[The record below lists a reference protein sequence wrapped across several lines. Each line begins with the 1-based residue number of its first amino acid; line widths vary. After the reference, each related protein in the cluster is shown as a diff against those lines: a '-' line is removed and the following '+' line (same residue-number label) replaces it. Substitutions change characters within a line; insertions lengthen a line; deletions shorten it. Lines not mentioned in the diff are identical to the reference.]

1 MSDEIINQ
9 AISESTAPAIEQQPI
24 ENPQTEVQEEVA
36 KEEIA
41 NEAEEAEDV
50 PFPKKAVKALSRRD
64 RQIGKLQAERAALTA
79 ELTKF
84 REQTTQQANNPPK
97 ESDFDNYGELLKAQ
111 HRHEWQQE
119 QAAKELQQKEQY
131 TAQQEQQWFQQ
142 RNQEVLSKA
151 QELKTQVPDFLSLLH
166 EYSDVLSTVPA
177 EIERVFY
184 EVDAPEVALYALAK
198 EGRLEEVLGMSPSRV
213 AIELGKAEIRGEALI
228 KQKQITKTPAP
239 IEGLKGVG
247 SSNKQLDSMN
257 HDELMAWVNK
267 R

>member
-1 MSDEIINQ
+1 MSEDIINQ
-9 AISESTAPAIEQQPI
+9 AISEAVSTPVETAQPI
-24 ENPQTEVQEEVA
+24 ETPTEA
-36 KEEIA
+36 TEEIV
-41 NEAEEAEDV
+41 NPEPIAEPEDV
-50 PFPKKAVKALSRRD
+50 PFPKKAVNALSRRD
-64 RQIGKLQAERAALTA
+64 KQIGKLQAQLAADRA
-79 ELTKF
+79 ELAKF
-84 REQTTQQANNPPK
+84 REQSVQQNNNPPK

-119 QAAKELQQKEQY
+119 QAAKEIQQREQY
-131 TAQQEQQWFQQ
+131 TAQQEEQWFQQ

-151 QELKTQVPDFLSLLH
+151 QELKTQVPDFLGLLN
-166 EYSDVLSTVPA
+166 EYSDVLSSVPP

-247 SSNKQLDSMN
+247 GSSKQLDSMN

>member
-1 MSDEIINQ
+1 MSDDIINQ
-9 AISESTAPAIEQQPI
+9 AISEAVATPVETAQPI
-24 ENPQTEVQEEVA
+24 ETPA
-36 KEEIA
+36 AEEIVTP
-41 NEAEEAEDV
+41 EPISEPEDI
-50 PFPKKAVKALSRRD
+50 PFPKKAVNALSRRD
-64 RQIGKLQAERAALTA
+64 KQIGKLQANNAALNA
-79 ELTKF
+79 ELAKF
-84 REQTTQQANNPPK
+84 REQTAQQANNPPK
-97 ESDFDNYGELLKAQ
+97 ESDYDNYGELLKAQ

-131 TAQQEQQWFQQ
+131 TQQQEQQWFQQ
-142 RNQEVLSKA
+142 RNQEVLAKA
-151 QELKTQVPDFLSLLH
+151 QELKAQVPDFVGLLN
-166 EYSDVLSTVPA
+166 EYSDVLAGVPP

-184 EVDAPEVALYALAK
+184 EVDAPEIALYALAK

-239 IEGLKGVG
+239 IEGLKGTG